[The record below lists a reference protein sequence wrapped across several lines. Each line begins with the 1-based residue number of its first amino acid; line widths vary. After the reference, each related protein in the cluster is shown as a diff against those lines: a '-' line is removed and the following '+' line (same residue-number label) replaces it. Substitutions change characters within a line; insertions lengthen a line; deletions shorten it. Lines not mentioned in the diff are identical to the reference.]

1 MVAVRRADLSTTE
14 GRHGGLPLH
23 NEFKDQP
30 VTGSE
35 IIVNHKL
42 PTALITLIV
51 LIAQVDLRRQAPANW
66 KADWDAT
73 QRAAE
78 KEAKLVIYGPPGA
91 DQQKLYTD
99 VFQQAFP
106 KIRVNYTPGRI
117 SEIISRIMAEQRA
130 GMRQAD
136 LVLGG
141 TDILLGTL
149 KDKGLLQPIR
159 PALMLPEVL
168 DANAWFKGKLWFADN
183 EDKFV
188 AMWRAVP
195 YTAACI
201 NTNLVKAN
209 ELKSYW
215 DLLQPKW
222 KGKIVSQDLRIGSA
236 RNQMYTVYSRK
247 DLGPEYLKRLYGE
260 MDVTISRNL
269 PQIADWVA
277 GGKYAIAIGGVDC
290 DDLAV
295 KGLPVV
301 PIHFEGIAAV
311 GAGTDPASWLAS
323 SPNVNAAKV
332 FLNWILSRDG
342 QSQFQKLTRENSLR
356 VDIAKEGIVNPFYI
370 LDPKKE
376 YLFTG
381 LEEHK
386 DRINEFRPWL
396 ETLVAKRSL

>member
-1 MVAVRRADLSTTE
+1 MAGQKTE
-14 GRHGGLPLH
+14 RILTGLLLLASLLFHGGLH
-23 NEFKDQP
+23 AAQP
-30 VTGSE
+30 
-35 IIVNHKL
+35 
-42 PTALITLIV
+42 
-51 LIAQVDLRRQAPANW
+51 PANW

-78 KEAKLVIYGPPGA
+78 KEAKLVIYGPPGS
-91 DQQKLYTD
+91 DQQKLYTEI
-99 VFQQAFP
+99 FHQAFP

-149 KDKGLLQPIR
+149 KDKNLLQPIR
-159 PALMLPEVL
+159 PALVLPEVV
-168 DANAWFKGKLWFADN
+168 DHNAWFKGKLWFADS

-201 NTNLVKAN
+201 NTNLVKPG

-236 RNQMYTVYSRK
+236 RNQMYTVYFRK

-260 MDVTISRNL
+260 MDVTLSRNL
-269 PQIADWVA
+269 PQIADWLA

-290 DDLAV
+290 DDLAA
-295 KGLPVV
+295 KGLPVL

-323 SPNVNAAKV
+323 SPNVNTAKV

-356 VDIAKEGIVNPFYI
+356 TDIGKDGIPPYYV

-386 DRINEFRPWL
+386 DKINEFRPWL
-396 ETLVAKRSL
+396 ETLVGKKSP

>member
-1 MVAVRRADLSTTE
+1 MERLVIKRAVGRLSLVAALLLNFTVTE
-14 GRHGGLPLH
+14 L
-23 NEFKDQP
+23 F
-30 VTGSE
+30 
-35 IIVNHKL
+35 
-42 PTALITLIV
+42 A
-51 LIAQVDLRRQAPANW
+51 AQASANW
-66 KADWDAT
+66 KSDWEAT

-91 DQQKLYTD
+91 DQQKLYTE

-106 KIRVNYTPGRI
+106 RIKVNYTPGRI

-159 PALMLPEVL
+159 PALVLPEVL
-168 DANAWFKGKLWFADN
+168 DPNAWFKGKLWFADN

-188 AMWRAVP
+188 ALWRAVP
-195 YTAACI
+195 YSAACI
-201 NTNLVKAN
+201 NTNLVKAG
-209 ELKSYW
+209 ELKSFW

-236 RNQMYTVYSRK
+236 RNQMYTVYYRK
-247 DLGPEYLKRLYGE
+247 DLGPEYLKRLYGD

-277 GGKYAIAIGGVDC
+277 SGKYAIAIGGVDC

-301 PIHFEGIAAV
+301 PIQFEGIAAV

-332 FLNWILSRDG
+332 FMNWILSRDG
-342 QSQFQKLTRENSLR
+342 QGQFQKLTRENSLR
-356 VDIAKEGIVNPFYI
+356 VDVAKDAIPPFYV

-386 DRINEFRPWL
+386 DKINEFRPWL
-396 ETLVAKRSL
+396 ESLVAKKSP

>member
-1 MVAVRRADLSTTE
+1 MAILIF
-14 GRHGGLPLH
+14 L
-23 NEFKDQP
+23 
-30 VTGSE
+30 
-35 IIVNHKL
+35 
-42 PTALITLIV
+42 ALIL
-51 LIAQVDLRRQAPANW
+51 LLMRGDLFAAQAPANW
-66 KADWDAT
+66 KADWDAA

-78 KEAKLVIYGPPGA
+78 KEAKLGIYGPPGA
-91 DQQKLYTD
+91 DQQKLYTE

-106 KIRVNYTPGRI
+106 KIKVNYTPGRI
-117 SEIISRIMAEQRA
+117 SEVISRIMAEQRA
-130 GMRQAD
+130 GIRQAD

-149 KDKGLLQPIR
+149 KDKGFLQPIR
-159 PALMLPEVL
+159 PALLLAEVL
-168 DANAWFKGKLWFADN
+168 DQNAWFKGKLWFADN
-183 EDKFV
+183 ENKFV

-201 NTNLVKAN
+201 NTNLVKPN

-215 DLLQPKW
+215 DLLQPQW

-236 RNQMYTVYSRK
+236 RNQMYTVYFRK

-277 GGKYAIAIGGVDC
+277 SGKYAIAIGGVDC

-342 QSQFQKLTRENSLR
+342 QTQFQKLTRENSLR
-356 VDIAKEGIVNPFYI
+356 VYIAKEGTVNPFSI
-370 LDPKKE
+370 LDPNRE

-386 DRINEFRPWL
+386 DKINEFRPWL
-396 ETLVAKRSL
+396 ESLVVKK